1 MVRRGTYALIMS
13 LPRASKI
20 RIGALGTFDFRRGH
34 YVYIGSALN
43 GLDARIARHLT
54 GVPWRD
60 LPPEWQ
66 RGEIGRRLSRGRPKR
81 FFWHIDYFLPH
92 AQILQVWTDAGGV
105 RLECEW
111 ARTLLALP
119 NALVVAPRFGASD
132 CNCAAHLVYL
142 DRSPAPDESDDE
154 A

>member
-1 MVRRGTYALIMS
+1 MAVSG
-13 LPRASKI
+13 
-20 RIGALGTFDFRRGH
+20 
-34 YVYIGSALN
+34 
-43 GLDARIARHLT
+43 GLKYC
-54 GVPWRD
+54 
-60 LPPEWQ
+60 E
-66 RGEIGRRLSRGRPKR
+66 SKR

-111 ARTLLALP
+111 ARTLLTLP

-132 CNCAAHLVYL
+132 CNCAAHLVFL